1 MKITHKE
8 YVETIVDKATDE
20 LRKMKEK
27 LEQSYQLC
35 EVNTENERVW
45 NRLMTEFCSSLHPV
59 IYDFVLHKGIP
70 RKQRVSKK
78 KDDQEDED

>member
-27 LEQSYQLC
+27 MEQCYQLC
-35 EVNTENERVW
+35 EITNENERVW
-45 NRLMTEFCSSLHPV
+45 NRLITEFCASLNPT
-59 IYDFVLHKGIP
+59 IYEFVLHKGIP

-78 KDDQEDED
+78 GNEDE